1 MQVSAQLFV
10 DPGPVADHGT
20 SVRFLIDPGL
30 VADRGTS
37 GRNIRLEPGKVV

>member
-1 MQVSAQLFV
+1 MQMSAQLFV

-20 SVRFLIDPGL
+20 SVWLFIDPGL

-37 GRNIRLEPGKVV
+37 GPNIRLEPGKLV